1 MTRQIHLNLFLHGRG
16 HHEASWR
23 HPRST
28 GGSLTDVGYYQQLA
42 TIAERGRFDSLFL
55 ADVLVLGKQIANRAA
70 AGLEPLTMLTALAG
84 TTSRIGLIGTAST
97 TYYEPFN
104 LARLFASL
112 DHISGGR
119 AGWNIVTSWATGV
132 EKNFNN
138 RLYSH
143 DERYERGTEFVE
155 VVTGLW
161 DSWTDDAIVDDPTI
175 GRFVDLAKVAPIN
188 YEGRFQHVRGPLN
201 IPRSPQGWPVLVQ
214 AGSSDAGRAFA
225 GRFAE
230 AVFTA
235 QLRLEGAQEFYTS
248 LKAAARRNG
257 RSDDSILVLPGLSP
271 ILGSS
276 DEEAKRLQRE
286 LNELTLAEVGL
297 EHLSNRF
304 GGADLSHLDLDQ
316 RLSVDDLP
324 PAEQVQGSQSRA
336 VLIADLVRKERPTL
350 RELLEKLAGGRGHF
364 VVVGSPERIADT
376 MQEWF
381 TTGAAD
387 GFNVMPPLLP
397 AVLEDF
403 VDYVVPLLQD
413 RGLFRREYTGTTL
426 REHYG
431 LARPAGRPSVLDAAI
446 EGVASA

>member
-1 MTRQIHLNLFLHGRG
+1 MPRELHLNLFVHGRG

-28 GGSLTDVGYYQQLA
+28 GESLTDIGYFQKLA
-42 TIAERGRFDSLFL
+42 TIAERGRFDSMFL
-55 ADVLVLGKQIANRAA
+55 ADVLVLGNQIANRAA
-70 AGLEPLTMLTALAG
+70 AGLEPLTTLAALAG
-84 TTSRIGLIGTAST
+84 ATSRIGLIGTAST

-132 EKNFNN
+132 ERNFNN
-138 RLYSH
+138 RLYPH

-155 VVTGLW
+155 VVTRLW
-161 DSWTDDAIVDDPTI
+161 DSWADDAIIDDPQT
-175 GRFVDLAKVAPIN
+175 GRYADRTKVASIN
-188 YEGRFQHVRGPLN
+188 YEGRFQQVRGPLN
-201 IPRSPQGWPVLVQ
+201 VPRSPQGWPVLVQ

-235 QLRLEGAQEFYTS
+235 QLQIEGARDFYRS
-248 LKAAARRNG
+248 LKAVARSHG
-257 RSDDSILVLPGLSP
+257 RPADSILVLPGLSP
-271 ILGSS
+271 VLGST
-276 DEEAKRLQRE
+276 DEEARRLQAE
-286 LNELTLAEVGL
+286 LSELTLAEVGL

-304 GGADLSHLDLDQ
+304 GGADLSHIQLDQ

-324 PAEQVQGSQSRA
+324 PSEEVQGAQSRA
-336 VLIADLVRKERPTL
+336 ALIVDLVRKDRPTL
-350 RELLEKLAGGRGHF
+350 RELLEKLAGGRGHY
-364 VVVGSPERIADT
+364 VLVGSPERVADT
-376 MQEWF
+376 IEDWF

-387 GFNVMPPLLP
+387 GFNIMPPLLP
-397 AVLEDF
+397 AGLEDF
-403 VDYVVPLLQD
+403 VEYVVPLLQE
-413 RGLFRREYTGTTL
+413 RGLFRRDYPGTTL

-431 LARPAGRPSVLDAAI
+431 LARPAARGSVTQAARP
-446 EGVASA
+446 